1 MGYALPLCT
10 WLDGRTLGLSGSKL
24 SESFTSRNYPLV
36 VFSSTSEFYKV
47 PYQPWLVTLMGFLS
61 LGRLLEFEAYSP

>member
-1 MGYALPLCT
+1 
-10 WLDGRTLGLSGSKL
+10 
-24 SESFTSRNYPLV
+24 V
-36 VFSSTSEFYKV
+36 VFSSTSEFYIV